1 MERERRGLFG
11 MESNATLP
19 ADWKHQEPPK
29 DQGMST
35 YYVICHTV
43 NFNLRIC
50 VEAWANPLN
59 AEIMTF
65 YKKLYQTDYFWHV
78 S

>member
-29 DQGMST
+29 EGISVF
-35 YYVICHTV
+35 YVIYCTGHL
-43 NFNLRIC
+43 NFRIH
-50 VEAWANPLN
+50 VEA
-59 AEIMTF
+59 
-65 YKKLYQTDYFWHV
+65 
-78 S
+78 